1 MSKNIPITLACGDY
15 EITRALK
22 EGTVTP
28 DGIDLTV
35 LTDMD
40 STTRHWRFLRN
51 RDFDMAE
58 TSASS
63 YIVARGQD
71 LPVRALPVFLH
82 RRFRH
87 GFVFVNTGKGIA
99 KPADLIGRRIG
110 IKSFLVT
117 AIHWMRGLLEKEYG
131 VPHRSVEWVAELDED
146 VDFTPPPGLELTRLP
161 NEKSVETMLAEGE
174 LDAVIHSSI
183 IKPFAAGDPRVARLW
198 PNYKQ
203 EEIAFYNKTGVF
215 PIMHVMGIKR
225 EIVERHPWMPINMYH
240 AFAKSKAIAM
250 ERMKNPRIV
259 PLAWYQAALEEQ
271 DAILGPDP
279 WEYGPH
285 RAQSQD
291 DGNARRLLPR
301 AGPDPAA
308 AVARRAVP
316 AGVPGTQ
323 ARRRAQDLSGRGV
336 TWWPVPGAFSEYV
349 RPSVYAVAIR
359 TLGRHRGRVRVRTK
373 GNVSRVVLQ
382 CILDLD
388 CQVTHSIASR
398 RSPDCHFKAGRA

>member
-1 MSKNIPITLACGDY
+1 VPNSSEETVATNIPITLACGDY

-63 YIVARGQD
+63 YIVARGHD

-99 KPADLIGRRIG
+99 KPTDLIGRRIG
-110 IKSFLVT
+110 IKAFLVT
-117 AIHWMRGLLEKEYG
+117 AIHWMRGLLEKQYG
-131 VPHRSVEWVAELDED
+131 VPHTSVEWVAELDED
-146 VDFTPPPGLELTRLP
+146 VDFTPPPGLKLTRLP
-161 NEKSVETMLAEGE
+161 NDKSVESMLAEGE

-183 IKPFAAGDPRVARLW
+183 IKPFAAGDPRVGRLW
-198 PNYKQ
+198 PDYKQ
-203 EEIAFYNKTGVF
+203 EEMAFYKKTGIF

-225 EIVERHPWMPINMYH
+225 EIVERHPWVPINMYH
-240 AFAKSKAIAM
+240 AFNKSKEIAM

-259 PLAWYQAALEEQ
+259 PLAWYQEALEEQ
-271 DAILGPDP
+271 VALLGPDP
-279 WEYGPH
+279 WEYGLTERNRKTLEMLAGFSHEQGLTPRRMSLDELFLPVFQGRKRGDEH
-285 RAQSQD
+285 R
-291 DGNARRLLPR
+291 
-301 AGPDPAA
+301 
-308 AVARRAVP
+308 
-316 AGVPGTQ
+316 
-323 ARRRAQDLSGRGV
+323 
-336 TWWPVPGAFSEYV
+336 
-349 RPSVYAVAIR
+349 I
-359 TLGRHRGRVRVRTK
+359 
-373 GNVSRVVLQ
+373 
-382 CILDLD
+382 
-388 CQVTHSIASR
+388 
-398 RSPDCHFKAGRA
+398 